1 MKHHVFVLFIVLGLS
16 APSALAGPPPE
27 IQAEAQ
33 NSFIFTFDASVAISD
48 IPAMAA
54 SLTAAYHGT
63 LRHVFTHAITG
74 FSATMSR
81 TDAEALI
88 NDNPEVSGLVNN
100 GVARVPNTGAE
111 GGAQGGIK
119 GKPPADDDEQV
130 QSWGVAAVGGACNA
144 TYNEE
149 PDSTSL
155 CPLTD
160 IGINNIT
167 RHVWI
172 IDTGIDDYYSDNEL
186 NIGEGENYV
195 TKGKDTTDDV
205 NGHGT
210 HIAGII
216 AAIDNDTGVLGIAA
230 GATVHPVRVLHKN
243 LWGFVDDII
252 AGVDYV
258 AGRVGDYPNDIHVV
272 NMSLTVERDIQED
285 AANMLDA
292 AVYTLA
298 DSGVNFAVCAGN
310 DADDVSLYSPAHLA
324 STHNNIHTI
333 ASINEDGDLASDSN
347 YGPEISF
354 VAPGVT
360 IESLKP
366 GGGTW
371 FWSGCSMA
379 TAHVSGILLFQQPPN
394 EQSSNTGYPL
404 AGF

>member
-1 MKHHVFVLFIVLGLS
+1 
-16 APSALAGPPPE
+16 
-27 IQAEAQ
+27 
-33 NSFIFTFDASVAISD
+33 
-48 IPAMAA
+48 
-54 SLTAAYHGT
+54 
-63 LRHVFTHAITG
+63 
-74 FSATMSR
+74 
-81 TDAEALI
+81 
-88 NDNPEVSGLVNN
+88 
-100 GVARVPNTGAE
+100 
-111 GGAQGGIK
+111 
-119 GKPPADDDEQV
+119 
-130 QSWGVAAVGGACNA
+130 
-144 TYNEE
+144 
-149 PDSTSL
+149 
-155 CPLTD
+155 
-160 IGINNIT
+160 
-167 RHVWI
+167 
-172 IDTGIDDYYSDNEL
+172 
-186 NIGEGENYV
+186 
-195 TKGKDTTDDV
+195 
-205 NGHGT
+205 
-210 HIAGII
+210 
-216 AAIDNDTGVLGIAA
+216 
-230 GATVHPVRVLHKN
+230 VHPVRVLHKN